1 MVILRRLLGESNV
14 EGGEHGA
21 DDEWIDGERKGDDGD
36 DGDDGEDDDVITDG
50 GDEDRSQLSRAFLL
64 LMPLPSFPKFTS
76 LIK

>member
-1 MVILRRLLGESNV
+1 MVILRRLVGESNV

-21 DDEWIDGERKGDDGD
+21 DDERIDGDRKGE

-64 LMPLPSFPKFTS
+64 LMPLPSFPKLTS
-76 LIK
+76 LVK